1 MRKYIFTFIITALS
15 TVQLFSQSIQ
25 GIILNKENNNPIQN
39 ANISIINS
47 TRGTVS
53 NDVGKF
59 TINYSE
65 KETFTL
71 LVSCIGFES
80 TELKLSS
87 EAVKNELKIK
97 LQATT
102 IQLNKSI
109 VVTATKNKLIS
120 HKLPEA
126 VSVLTEE
133 ELKINA
139 PRSMAEALIGVPGVW
154 MQKTNHG
161 GGSPFLRGLT
171 GNQTLLL
178 VDGIRLNNAAFRY
191 GPNQYFN
198 TIDVFSVSQVE
209 VIRGKGSVL
218 YGSDALGGVINVV
231 TKTPDFF
238 NGKPR
243 LKGRGRLKLM
253 NKGMEQSGGG
263 ELEFQ
268 SQNFAI
274 SGNVNHKSF
283 GDLFAGGELGYER
296 PSGYNETG
304 TNFKAKLR
312 LADNWLV
319 TSAFNYLIQND
330 VGRYDQIAQRG
341 YETYKFD
348 PQIHRLFYSKVEYF
362 GDSPLFKKI
371 SFTVS
376 NQLSDE
382 TRITQK
388 QESPTL
394 KTENDVV
401 KNYGFVLD
409 NFSEFTKNWSAVS
422 GLEFY
427 SDLINSSK
435 IETNTETG
443 EQIEKRGLYP
453 DNSEMKNFA
462 VFSQHTLKFEKIHL
476 QLGGRF
482 NVNQLN
488 SVDEDFG
495 EVTLKPHS
503 IVGNFSFQYL
513 PNKSDNFIFS
523 VNTAFR
529 APNINDIS
537 SFGLFDYGIEIPST
551 NLSPEKTLTFEGGY
565 KKLTKRFSFSMFAF
579 NTRLKDQI
587 VRVKADY
594 NGEDF
599 IDGEQVY
606 TKENLTKSN
615 IFGIEAESG
624 IKLNSQFSL
633 INSITWLYGK
643 DLENDEPMRRIP
655 PLNGKLALRYSKSRL
670 FAEAEF
676 LFASKQDRLSSG
688 DIDDHRIP
696 DGGTPGWSIVNLKAG
711 YSWNKISLHTGLQN
725 IFNQAY
731 RIHGSG
737 VDGFGRSVWMS
748 LLFEI
753 G

>member
-1 MRKYIFTFIITALS
+1 MRKHIFTFILIAFS

-25 GIILNKENNNPIQN
+25 GVILNDDNNNPIQD
-39 ANISIINS
+39 ANISIVNS

-53 NDVGKF
+53 NREGKF

-65 KETFTL
+65 KETFIL
-71 LVSCIGFES
+71 LVSCLGFES
-80 TELKLSS
+80 AQLKLSN
-87 EAVKNELKIK
+87 EASKKELKIK
-97 LQATT
+97 LQPTT

-109 VVTATKNKLIS
+109 VVTATKNKLVS
-120 HKLPEA
+120 HKIPEA

-133 ELKINA
+133 ELRINA

-198 TIDVFSVSQVE
+198 TIDIFSVSQVE

-218 YGSDALGGVINVV
+218 YGSDALGGVINIV
-231 TKTPDFF
+231 TKTPQFF
-238 NGKPR
+238 TGKPR
-243 LKGRGRLKLM
+243 LEGRGRLKFM
-253 NKGMEQSGGG
+253 NKGMEQAGGG

-274 SGNVNHKSF
+274 FGNVNHKNF
-283 GDLFAGGELGYER
+283 GDLYAGGELGYER

-312 LADNWLV
+312 IADNWLI
-319 TSAFNYLIQND
+319 SSSFNYLIQND
-330 VGRYDQIAQRG
+330 VHRYDQIAQRG
-341 YETYKFD
+341 YEIYKFD
-348 PQIHRLFYSKVEYF
+348 PQVHRLFYFKIEYF
-362 GDSPLFKKI
+362 GDSPIFKKV
-371 SFTVS
+371 SFTAS

-388 QESPTL
+388 QESFTL
-394 KTENDVV
+394 NTENDVV
-401 KNYGFVLD
+401 KNYGFTLD
-409 NFSEFTKNWSAVS
+409 NYSEFNEYWNAIS
-422 GLEFY
+422 GIEFY
-427 SDLINSSK
+427 SDLIHSTRL
-435 IETNTETG
+435 ETDTETG
-443 EQIEKRGLYP
+443 EQTEKRGLYP
-453 DNSEMKNFA
+453 DNSKMKNFA
-462 VFSQHTLKFEKIHL
+462 IFSQHTLRFENIYL
-476 QLGGRF
+476 QLGARF
-482 NVNQLN
+482 NVNQIN
-488 SVDEDFG
+488 SVDEEFG
-495 EVTLKPHS
+495 EVTLKPQS
-503 IVGNFSFQYL
+503 VVGNFSFQYL
-513 PNKSDNFIFS
+513 PNLSDNFIFS

-537 SFGLFDYGIEIPST
+537 SFGLFDYGIEIPSE
-551 NLSPEKTLTFEGGY
+551 NLSPENTLTFEGGY
-565 KKLTKRFSFSMFAF
+565 KKLTDRFSFSLFVF

-606 TKENLTKSN
+606 TKENLAKSN

-633 INSITWLYGK
+633 ISSITWLYGK
-643 DLENDEPMRRIP
+643 NLENDEPMRRIP

-670 FAEAEF
+670 LAEAEF
-676 LFASKQDRLSSG
+676 LFATKQDRLSNG

-696 DGGTPGWSIVNLKAG
+696 DGGTPGWDIVNLKAG
-711 YSWNKISLHTGLQN
+711 YSWNKISLHAGLQN

-737 VDGFGRSVWMS
+737 VDGFGRSVWIS
-748 LLFEI
+748 LQFEI
-753 G
+753 P

>member
-1 MRKYIFTFIITALS
+1 MRKYAITVLLAALS

-25 GIILNKENNNPIQN
+25 GVILNDQNNNPIQN
-39 ANISIINS
+39 ANISIVNS

-53 NDVGKF
+53 NQVGKF

-71 LVSCIGFES
+71 LVSCLGFES
-80 TELKLSS
+80 TQLKLSNK
-87 EAVKNELKIK
+87 AAKKELKIK
-97 LQATT
+97 LQPTT

-109 VVTATKNKLIS
+109 VVTATKNKLVS

-133 ELKINA
+133 ELIINA

-198 TIDVFSVSQVE
+198 TIDIFSVSQVE

-238 NGKPR
+238 TEKPR

-253 NKGMEQSGGG
+253 NKRMEQSGGG

-274 SGNVNHKSF
+274 LGNVNYKNF
-283 GDLFAGGELGYER
+283 GDLYAGGELGYER

-312 LADNWLV
+312 LSDNWLI
-319 TSAFNYLIQND
+319 TSTFNYLIQND
-330 VGRYDQIAQRG
+330 VHRYDQIAQRG
-341 YETYKFD
+341 YEIYKFD
-348 PQIHRLFYSKVEYF
+348 PQIHRLFYFKIEYF
-362 GDSPLFKKI
+362 GDSPIFKKI
-371 SFTVS
+371 SFTAS

-388 QESPTL
+388 QESFTQN
-394 KTENDVV
+394 TENDVV
-401 KNYGFVLD
+401 KNYGFTLD
-409 NFSEFTKNWSAVS
+409 NYSEFNEYWNAIS

-435 IETNTETG
+435 TETNTETG
-443 EQIEKRGLYP
+443 EQTEKRGLYP
-453 DNSEMKNFA
+453 DNSKMKNFA
-462 VFSQHTLKFEKIHL
+462 IYSQHTVKFEKVYL
-476 QLGGRF
+476 QLGARF
-482 NVNQLN
+482 NVNQIN
-488 SVDEDFG
+488 SADVVFG
-495 EVTLKPHS
+495 EVTLKPQS
-503 IVGNFSFQYL
+503 VVGNFSFQYL
-513 PNKSDNFIFS
+513 PNNSDNFIIS

-537 SFGLFDYGIEIPST
+537 SFGLFDYGIEIPSED
-551 NLSPEKTLTFEGGY
+551 LSPEKTLTFEGGY
-565 KKLTKRFSFSMFAF
+565 KKLTDKFSFSIFAF

-587 VRVKADY
+587 VRVKANY

-606 TKENLTKSN
+606 TKENLAKSN

-624 IKLNSQFSL
+624 IKLNSQFSF
-633 INSITWLYGK
+633 ISSITWLYGK
-643 DLENDEPMRRIP
+643 NPENDEPMRRIP
-655 PLNGKLALRYSKSRL
+655 PLNGKLALRYAKSRL

-676 LFASKQDRLSSG
+676 LFAAKQDRLSGG

-696 DGGTPGWSIVNLKAG
+696 DGGTPGWGIVNLKAG
-711 YSWNKISLHTGLQN
+711 YSWDKISLHTGLQN
-725 IFNQAY
+725 LFNQAY
-731 RIHGSG
+731 RIHSSG
-737 VDGFGRSVWMS
+737 VDGFGRSVWVS
-748 LLFEI
+748 LRFQI
-753 G
+753 

>member
-1 MRKYIFTFIITALS
+1 MRKYILIFLLTALL

-25 GIILNKENNNPIQN
+25 GIILNKENDKPIQN
-39 ANISIINS
+39 ANISIVNS

-53 NDVGKF
+53 NADGIF

-65 KETFTL
+65 KEILIL
-71 LVSCIGFES
+71 LVSCLGFES
-80 TELKLSS
+80 TQIELSNEAAKKELKL
-87 EAVKNELKIK
+87 K
-97 LQATT
+97 LQPTT

-109 VVTATKNKLIS
+109 VITATKNKLVS
-120 HKLPEA
+120 HKIPEA
-126 VSVLTEE
+126 VSILTEE
-133 ELKINA
+133 ELQINA
-139 PRSMAEALIGVPGVW
+139 PRSIAEALIGVPGVW
-154 MQKTNHG
+154 VQKTNHG

-178 VDGIRLNNAAFRY
+178 IDGIRLNNAAFRY

-198 TIDVFSVSQVE
+198 TIDIFSVHQIE

-231 TKTPDFF
+231 TKTPKFF
-238 NGKPR
+238 TEKPR

-274 SGNVNHKSF
+274 SGNVNHKNF
-283 GDLFAGGELGYER
+283 GDLYAGGELGYEQ

-304 TNFKAKLR
+304 TNFKARLR
-312 LADNWLV
+312 IADNWLI
-319 TSAFNYLIQND
+319 TSSFNYLIQND
-330 VGRYDQIAQRG
+330 VHRYDQIAQRG
-341 YETYKFD
+341 YKTYKFD
-348 PQIHRLFYSKVEYF
+348 PQIHRLFYFKVEYF
-362 GDSPLFKKI
+362 GNSPLFKKV
-371 SFTVS
+371 SFTAS

-388 QESPTL
+388 QESASL
-394 KTENDVV
+394 NTENDVV

-409 NFSEFTKNWSAVS
+409 NFSEFTKKWSAVS

-427 SDLINSSK
+427 SDLIHSTK
-435 IETNTETG
+435 IEKNTETG
-443 EQIEKRGLYP
+443 EQTEKRGLYP
-453 DNSEMKNFA
+453 DNSKMKNFA
-462 VFSQHTLKFEKIHL
+462 VYSQHTLKFEKVHL

-482 NVNQLN
+482 NANQLN
-488 SVDEDFG
+488 SVDVEFG
-495 EVTLKPHS
+495 EVTLKPQS

-565 KKLTKRFSFSMFAF
+565 KKLTDRFSFSMFAF

-643 DLENDEPMRRIP
+643 DIENDEPMRRIP

-711 YSWNKISLHTGLQN
+711 YSWDKISLHTGLQN

-731 RIHGSG
+731 RVHGSG
-737 VDGFGRSVWMS
+737 VDGFGRSVWM
-748 LLFEI
+748 LLQFEI
-753 G
+753 

>member
-1 MRKYIFTFIITALS
+1 MRKYAITVLLAALS

-25 GIILNKENNNPIQN
+25 GVILNDQNNNPIQN
-39 ANISIINS
+39 ANISIVNS

-53 NDVGKF
+53 NQVGKF

-71 LVSCIGFES
+71 LVSCLGFES
-80 TELKLSS
+80 TQLKLSNK
-87 EAVKNELKIK
+87 AAKKELKIK
-97 LQATT
+97 LQPTT

-109 VVTATKNKLIS
+109 VVTATKNKLVS

-126 VSVLTEE
+126 VSVLTEK
-133 ELKINA
+133 ELIINA

-198 TIDVFSVSQVE
+198 TIDIFSVSQVE

-238 NGKPR
+238 TEKPR

-253 NKGMEQSGGG
+253 NKRMEQSGGG

-274 SGNVNHKSF
+274 LGNVNYKNF
-283 GDLFAGGELGYER
+283 GDLYAGGELGYER

-312 LADNWLV
+312 LSDNWLI
-319 TSAFNYLIQND
+319 TSTFNYLIQND
-330 VGRYDQIAQRG
+330 VHRYDQIAQRG
-341 YETYKFD
+341 YEIYKFD
-348 PQIHRLFYSKVEYF
+348 PQIHRLFYFKIEYF
-362 GDSPLFKKI
+362 GDSPIFKKI
-371 SFTVS
+371 SFTAS

-388 QESPTL
+388 QESFTQN
-394 KTENDVV
+394 TENDVV
-401 KNYGFVLD
+401 KNYGFTLD
-409 NFSEFTKNWSAVS
+409 NYSEFNEYWNAIS

-435 IETNTETG
+435 TETNTETG
-443 EQIEKRGLYP
+443 EQTEKRGLYP
-453 DNSEMKNFA
+453 DNSKMKNFA
-462 VFSQHTLKFEKIHL
+462 IYSQHTVKFEKVYL
-476 QLGGRF
+476 QLGARF
-482 NVNQLN
+482 NVNQIN
-488 SVDEDFG
+488 SADVVFG
-495 EVTLKPHS
+495 EVTLKPQS
-503 IVGNFSFQYL
+503 VVGNFSFQYL
-513 PNKSDNFIFS
+513 PNNSDNFIIS

-537 SFGLFDYGIEIPST
+537 SFGLFDYGIEIPSED
-551 NLSPEKTLTFEGGY
+551 LSPEKTLTFEGGY
-565 KKLTKRFSFSMFAF
+565 KKLTDKFSFSIFAF

-587 VRVKADY
+587 VRVKANY

-606 TKENLTKSN
+606 TKENLAKSN

-624 IKLNSQFSL
+624 IKLNSQFSF
-633 INSITWLYGK
+633 ISSITWLYGK
-643 DLENDEPMRRIP
+643 NPENDEPMRRIP
-655 PLNGKLALRYSKSRL
+655 PLNGKLALRYAKSRL

-676 LFASKQDRLSSG
+676 LFAAKQDRLSGG

-696 DGGTPGWSIVNLKAG
+696 DGGTPGWGIVNLKAG
-711 YSWNKISLHTGLQN
+711 YSWDKISLHTGLQN
-725 IFNQAY
+725 LFNQAY
-731 RIHGSG
+731 RIHSSG
-737 VDGFGRSVWMS
+737 VDGFGRSVWVS
-748 LLFEI
+748 LRFQI
-753 G
+753 

>member
-1 MRKYIFTFIITALS
+1 MRKYIFAFIITVFS
-15 TVQLFSQSIQ
+15 TMQLFSQSIQ
-25 GIILNKENNNPIQN
+25 GVILNKENNNPIQN
-39 ANISIINS
+39 ANISIVNS
-47 TRGTVS
+47 TQGTVS
-53 NDVGKF
+53 NTDGIF
-59 TINYSE
+59 SINYSE
-65 KETFTL
+65 KEIFTL
-71 LVSCIGFES
+71 LVSYIGFES
-80 TELKLSS
+80 SLLKLSS
-87 EAVKNELKIK
+87 ENAQKELIIK
-97 LQATT
+97 LQPTT

-109 VVTATKNKLIS
+109 VVTATKNKLVS
-120 HKLPEA
+120 HKIPEA

-231 TKTPDFF
+231 TKTPEFF
-238 NGKPR
+238 TGKPR
-243 LKGRGRLKLM
+243 LKGRGRIKFM
-253 NKGMEQSGGG
+253 NKEMEKTGGG

-274 SGNVNHKSF
+274 SGNVNYKNF
-283 GDLFAGGELGYER
+283 GDLYAGGELGYER

-304 TNFKAKLR
+304 TNFKTKLR
-312 LADNWLV
+312 LADNWLF

-341 YETYKFD
+341 YETYKFY
-348 PQIHRLFYSKVEYF
+348 PQIHRLFYSKIEYF
-362 GDSPLFKKI
+362 GDSSFFKKI
-371 SFTVS
+371 NFTVS

-382 TRITQK
+382 TRVTQK
-388 QESPTL
+388 QESTTL
-394 KTENDVV
+394 NTENDVV

-409 NFSEFTKNWSAVS
+409 ILSDFTKKWSAVS

-435 IETNTETG
+435 IETNTDTG
-443 EQIEKRGLYP
+443 DQTKKRGLYP
-453 DNSEMKNFA
+453 DNSKMKNFA
-462 VFSQHTLKFEKIHL
+462 VFSQHTVKFEKINL

-482 NVNQLN
+482 NANQIN
-488 SVDEDFG
+488 SVDVEFG
-495 EVTLKPHS
+495 EVTLKPQS

-565 KKLTKRFSFSMFAF
+565 KKLTDRFSFSIFAF

-587 VRVKADY
+587 VRVKTDY

-643 DLENDEPMRRIP
+643 DIENDEPMRRIP

-670 FAEAEF
+670 FAETEL
-676 LFASKQDRLSSG
+676 LFATKQDRLSGG

-696 DGGTPGWSIVNLKAG
+696 DGGTPGWSIVNLKTG
-711 YSWNKISLHTGLQN
+711 YSWDKISLHTSLQN

-737 VDGFGRSVWMS
+737 VDGFGRSIWMS
-748 LLFEI
+748 LFFEI
-753 G
+753 E

>member
-1 MRKYIFTFIITALS
+1 MRKHIFTLIIVSLS

-25 GIILNKENNNPIQN
+25 GVILNEENNKPIQN
-39 ANISIINS
+39 ANVSIINS

-53 NDVGKF
+53 NVDGIF
-59 TINYSE
+59 TIDYSE
-65 KETFTL
+65 KETFAI
-71 LVSCIGFES
+71 LVSCLGFES
-80 TELKLSS
+80 IQLELSS
-87 EAVKNELKIK
+87 ESAKKELKIK
-97 LQATT
+97 LQPTT
-102 IQLNKSI
+102 IHLNRSI
-109 VVTATKNKLIS
+109 VVTASKNKLVS
-120 HKLPEA
+120 HKIPEA

-154 MQKTNHG
+154 VQKTNHG

-198 TIDVFSVSQVE
+198 TIDVFSVNQVE

-218 YGSDALGGVINVV
+218 YGSDALGGVINIV
-231 TKTPDFF
+231 TQTPEFF
-238 NGKPR
+238 TGKPR

-263 ELEFQ
+263 ELEYQ
-268 SQNFAI
+268 SQKFAI
-274 SGNVNHKSF
+274 SGNVNHKNF
-283 GDLFAGGELGYER
+283 GDLYAGGNLGFET

-312 LADNWLV
+312 IADNWLI

-330 VGRYDQIAQRG
+330 VHRYDQIAQRG

-362 GDSPLFKKI
+362 GNSPIFKKV

-382 TRITQK
+382 TRIVKK
-388 QESPTL
+388 QASPIL

-401 KNYGFVLD
+401 KNYGMTFD
-409 NFSEFTKNWSAVS
+409 NYSEFNEYWNAVS
-422 GLEFY
+422 GIEFY
-427 SDLINSSK
+427 SDLIHSSK
-435 IETNTETG
+435 TETDTQTG
-443 EQIEKRGLYP
+443 EQTVKRGLYP

-462 VFSQHTLKFEKIHL
+462 VFSQHSLRYKKIYL

-482 NVNQLN
+482 NAFRLN
-488 SVDEDFG
+488 SVDEQFG
-495 EVTLKPHS
+495 EVKLKPQS

-523 VNTAFR
+523 ANTAFR

-537 SFGLFDYGIEIPST
+537 SFGLFDYGIEIPSE
-551 NLSPEKTLTFEGGY
+551 NLSPEGTLTFEGGY
-565 KKLTKRFSFSMFAF
+565 KKLTDRFSFSLFAF

-594 NGEDF
+594 NGNEF
-599 IDGEQVY
+599 IEGERVY
-606 TKENLTKSN
+606 KKQNTAKSN
-615 IFGIEAESG
+615 IFGVEAESG

-643 DLENDEPMRRIP
+643 NMESDDPMRRIP

-670 FAEAEF
+670 FGETEF
-676 LFASKQDRLSSG
+676 LFATKQDRLSGG

-696 DGGTPGWSIVNLKAG
+696 EGGTPGWGILNLKLG
-711 YSWNKISLHTGLQN
+711 YSWNKIMLHTGLQN
-725 IFNQAY
+725 IFNQTY

-748 LLFEI
+748 LQFEV
-753 G
+753 